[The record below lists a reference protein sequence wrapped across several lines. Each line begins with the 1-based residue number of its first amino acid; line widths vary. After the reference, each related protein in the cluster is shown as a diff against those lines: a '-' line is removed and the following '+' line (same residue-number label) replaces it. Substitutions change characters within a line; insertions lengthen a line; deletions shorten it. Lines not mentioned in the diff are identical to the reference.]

1 MKALRLLLRVTAPAL
16 LAGLLLTGCFV
27 ESLHPIYDKAVPP
40 AATDASLLGSWQ
52 SEKGADDKPASLAIA
67 DQGDNRYSLKYTE
80 EGKTTELRAVR
91 VPVGGQHYLDVWIEQ
106 WDQFQLPLAAS
117 AHLTPTHSFW
127 KVSRDGDTLTLARL
141 DYDRLKENIEKHR
154 AAPDYTVV
162 DDDFL
167 VLTGSPARLRIFLQK
182 YAADPAVFAQPLV
195 FHRQK

>member
-40 AATDASLLGSWQ
+40 AATDPALLGTWQ
-52 SEKGADDKPASLAIA
+52 TDKGADDKPASLAIA

-80 EGKTTELRAVR
+80 DGKTTELRGALVQ
-91 VPVGGQHYLDVWIEQ
+91 VGSQRYLDVWIEQ

-117 AHLTPTHSFW
+117 AHLAPTHSFW

-141 DYDRLKENIEKHR
+141 DYDRLKESIEKHK

-167 VLTGSPARLRIFLQK
+167 VLTGTPARLRDFLQK
-182 YAADPAVFAQPLV
+182 YATDPAVFAKTLV